1 MKNSGVFSKTVENI
15 GLKKEKTGRFVNWA
29 LGGSNRFKNMGQWV
43 WLRQIRSELSD
54 ESGGP
59 DLIIKQIITA
69 VWFKSKGF
77 KKQHIE

>member
-15 GLKKEKTGRFVNWA
+15 GLKQGKTGRFVNWA

-43 WLRQIRSELSD
+43 WLRQIRSGPSD

-59 DLIIKQIITA
+59 DLIKNKLITA
-69 VWFKSKGF
+69 VHQRSRGF
-77 KKQHIE
+77 KKT